1 MHQFFNLWQFDNGQP
16 IRIVGMTMKVLRW
29 ITLSLN
35 KLKQFGH
42 KGQTT
47 KMMKWTMKINA
58 KKDGE
63 GNGMND

>member
-1 MHQFFNLWQFDNGQP
+1 
-16 IRIVGMTMKVLRW
+16 MTMKVLRW
-29 ITLSLN
+29 MTLSLN
-35 KLKQFGH
+35 KIKQFGH

-47 KMMKWTMKINA
+47 RMMKWTMKINA